1 MGERKL
7 DPRIKDFVEENLFA
21 LIDIVVRDRG
31 ARRLRSLIIR
41 SIL

>member
-1 MGERKL
+1 MEERKP

-21 LIDIVVRDRG
+21 LIDIVVRDRDT
-31 ARRLRSLIIR
+31 RRLHLLIIR